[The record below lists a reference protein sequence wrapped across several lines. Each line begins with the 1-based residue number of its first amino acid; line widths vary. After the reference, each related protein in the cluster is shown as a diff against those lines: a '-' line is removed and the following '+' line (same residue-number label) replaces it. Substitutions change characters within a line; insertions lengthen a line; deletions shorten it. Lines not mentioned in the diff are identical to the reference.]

1 MLRKKPGVELKVDAG
16 AGAAGNVDAGKLFNA
31 GGNNDA
37 NDEAI
42 GKAADA
48 VSKVSGKQILHAIV
62 TSGDGGGAKAS
73 AAKNPID
80 AAIGADGNDNNAFG
94 VNMQKN
100 DAIAAAL
107 VLRGM
112 AKGGK
117 FALDGGANGQK
128 SLKNAVESAVTGTS
142 EWLKEMIDAAKKAG
156 EKNGGA
162 GESIGNVATADS
174 NGAQGNADSV
184 KAIAGGMKGIV
195 DAAKKAGVELK
206 VGGDAGGGGAG
217 NENVDAGKL
226 FNVGGRA
233 GANDEAIGKAADA
246 VSKVSGKQ
254 ILHAIVTSDGNGA
267 GASTATNPIDSA
279 IGAADDDNAAFGAG
293 NMQKNDAIAAALV
306 LRGMAKDGKFAL
318 ANAAKGTSLKNAV
331 ESAVT
336 GTSEW
341 LKEMIDAAKK
351 AGEKSGGG
359 VDSIGNVAAANSNG
373 AKGDA
378 GSVKAIAG
386 GMKGIVDAAKKAG
399 VELKVDGGG
408 GAAENADVGK
418 LFNVGGRAS
427 ANDAAIGKAAD
438 AVSKVSGKQILHAI
452 VTSGGDGNG
461 AGASTA
467 TNPIDAAIGAAGDDA
482 NAFGDNMQ
490 KNDAIAAA
498 LVLRGMAKG
507 GKFALDGAAA
517 NGQKSLKNAV
527 ESAVTGTSG
536 WLKEMI
542 DAAKKA
548 GEKNGG
554 GGVESTGN
562 VAAAGNNGAQGDA
575 DGVKAIAG
583 GMKGIVD
590 AAKKAGVE
598 LKVDAGGGN
607 ENEDV
612 GKLFNAG
619 GRDNADDAAIGKAA
633 DAVSKVSGK
642 QILHAIVTS
651 GDGNGARASD
661 ATNPIDAAIG
671 AAENDAA
678 GAFTGNMQKNDAIA
692 TALVL
697 RGMAK
702 DGKFALAA
710 GANGQKSLK
719 NAVESAVTGTS
730 GWLKEM
736 IDAAKKAGEKS
747 GGGGV
752 ESIGNVATAGNNG
765 AKGDAGS
772 VKAIA
777 GGMKR
782 IVDAAKKAGVELKVD
797 AGDGGDGG
805 NANAGKLFNVGGH
818 DNADDAAIG
827 KAADAVSKVSG
838 KQILHAIVTS
848 GDGNGAKASTATNPI
863 DAAIGG
869 DGNDNNAFGDNMR
882 KNDAI
887 AAALVLRGMA
897 KGGKFALANAAN
909 GQKSLK
915 NAVESAVTGTS
926 GWLKEMIDAAKKAGE
941 KSGGGGGESIGNVA
955 DADSNGAQ
963 GNADSVKAI
972 AGGMKGIV
980 DAAKKARCGIES

>member
-16 AGAAGNVDAGKLFNA
+16 AGAAGNVDAGKLFNVGGRNGA
-31 GGNNDA
+31 GA

-73 AAKNPID
+73 AATNPID
-80 AAIGADGNDNNAFG
+80 AAIGADEDDANAFG

-112 AKGGK
+112 AKDGK
-117 FALDGGANGQK
+117 FALAGGANGT

-162 GESIGNVATADS
+162 GESIGNVATAGS
-174 NGAQGNADSV
+174 NGAQGDAGSV

-279 IGAADDDNAAFGAG
+279 IGAADDDNAAFGVG

-306 LRGMAKDGKFAL
+306 LRGMAKGGKFAL
-318 ANAAKGTSLKNAV
+318 AGGAKGTSLKNAV

-351 AGEKSGGG
+351 AGEKNGGG
-359 VDSIGNVAAANSNG
+359 GGESIGNVAAANNG
-373 AKGDA
+373 AQGNA

-461 AGASTA
+461 AGASEA

-671 AAENDAA
+671 AADDDDDA
-678 GAFTGNMQKNDAIA
+678 GAFTGNMQ
-692 TALVL
+692 
-697 RGMAK
+697 
-702 DGKFALAA
+702 
-710 GANGQKSLK
+710 
-719 NAVESAVTGTS
+719 
-730 GWLKEM
+730 
-736 IDAAKKAGEKS
+736 
-747 GGGGV
+747 
-752 ESIGNVATAGNNG
+752 
-765 AKGDAGS
+765 
-772 VKAIA
+772 
-777 GGMKR
+777 
-782 IVDAAKKAGVELKVD
+782 
-797 AGDGGDGG
+797 
-805 NANAGKLFNVGGH
+805 
-818 DNADDAAIG
+818 
-827 KAADAVSKVSG
+827 
-838 KQILHAIVTS
+838 
-848 GDGNGAKASTATNPI
+848 
-863 DAAIGG
+863 
-869 DGNDNNAFGDNMR
+869 

-897 KGGKFALANAAN
+897 KGGKFALDGGAN

-915 NAVESAVTGTS
+915 NAVKSAVTKTVGALTEIIGEAVRS
-926 GWLKEMIDAAKKAGE
+926 GL
-941 KSGGGGGESIGNVA
+941 
-955 DADSNGAQ
+955 
-963 GNADSVKAI
+963 
-972 AGGMKGIV
+972 KGIG
-980 DAAKKARCGIES
+980 DAVKKQVRRMVVLVIALETLLMLVIMAPKGTLTVLRRLLVE